1 MNLENIQAG
10 MRVPNYRKLCDLL
23 GEPIEEGNSK
33 NAQIRRWEQYFA
45 YSREKNAYI
54 ITEVFPIPHQ
64 IQDQRMKYA
73 QHLTPI
79 ILRHLAIFS
88 QINISQ
94 TFRQSFG
101 KLAGLEC
108 GHNLNPKEF

>member
-45 YSREKNAYI
+45 YSREKKCIHHHGGVPDTASDPRPANEICTASD
-54 ITEVFPIPHQ
+54 PH
-64 IQDQRMKYA
+64 YPSA
-73 QHLTPI
+73 PGY
-79 ILRHLAIFS
+79 ILRIRAHYGSVVCATE
-88 QINISQ
+88 N
-94 TFRQSFG
+94 G
-101 KLAGLEC
+101 
-108 GHNLNPKEF
+108 

>member
-10 MRVPNYRKLCDLL
+10 MRIPNYRKLCDLL

-45 YSREKNAYI
+45 YSLEKNAYI
-54 ITEVFPIPHQ
+54 ITEVFPISHQ

-79 ILRHLAIFS
+79 ILRHLAIFGAS
-88 QINISQ
+88 EHTMDRWFVLLGMVSE
-94 TFRQSFG
+94 
-101 KLAGLEC
+101 LYMM
-108 GHNLNPKEF
+108 

>member
-45 YSREKNAYI
+45 YSREKM
-54 ITEVFPIPHQ
+54 H
-64 IQDQRMKYA
+64 
-73 QHLTPI
+73 
-79 ILRHLAIFS
+79 
-88 QINISQ
+88 ISSRRYSRYRIRSK
-94 TFRQSFG
+94 TS
-101 KLAGLEC
+101 E
-108 GHNLNPKEF
+108 